1 MDVLELSL
9 LLQKALFL
17 QCVGDLRDQSPPEAA
32 EIGKRREYPYWRDAK
47 RRDAEQLYGMTH
59 AAPCKKVLRLRHFAG
74 VNALCA
80 ADLLDHV
87 AQRRVREGLV
97 QLAAAHGSWQ
107 RYLAN
112 FTQQSG
118 AKAQRRADHAFRKG
132 QEVYPRRH
140 HSTLQPLAADRF
152 RGRGRDKR
160 TTASGH
166 RGIGVTERIRRLD
179 D

>member
-59 AAPCKKVLRLRHFAG
+59 AAPCKSAG
-74 VNALCA
+74 LLGEIGEVALP
-80 ADLLDHV
+80 
-87 AQRRVREGLV
+87 RTVR
-97 QLAAAHGSWQ
+97 

-118 AKAQRRADHAFRKG
+118 AKAQRRADHAFRKR

-140 HSTLQPLAADRF
+140 HSTLQPHFFKWRVSAAHV
-152 RGRGRDKR
+152 
-160 TTASGH
+160 ASICGC
-166 RGIGVTERIRRLD
+166 V
-179 D
+179 

>member
-9 LLQKALFL
+9 LLQKARFL

-59 AAPCKKVLRLRHFAG
+59 AAPRKKVLRLRHFG
-74 VNALCA
+74 GIDALGA

-87 AQRRVREGLV
+87 AQRGVHEVLV
-97 QLAAAHGSWQ
+97 KLAAAHGPWQ
-107 RYLAN
+107 RELAD

-118 AKAQRRADHAFRKG
+118 AEAQCRADHAFRKR
-132 QEVYPRRH
+132 QEVGPRRH
-140 HSTLQPLAADRF
+140 RSTLQRHLF
-152 RGRGRDKR
+152 
-160 TTASGH
+160 
-166 RGIGVTERIRRLD
+166 EW
-179 D
+179 